1 MISKEIDAASEGV
14 LCNCGRRE
22 VADDRG
28 VGVRSTYHSM
38 HSPDIRRH
46 GRIKLKTRV
55 EDLRE
60 IDAVGSQR
68 ATTVVTCSRAE
79 GVTHPLP
86 VLFMCLFM
94 WFCF

>member
-1 MISKEIDAASEGV
+1 
-14 LCNCGRRE
+14 
-22 VADDRG
+22 
-28 VGVRSTYHSM
+28 M

-68 ATTVVTCSRAE
+68 ATTVVTCSSCGGCYASPPSSVYVFVYVVLFLSVRLC
-79 GVTHPLP
+79 GFVCVFVYV
-86 VLFMCLFM
+86 VLFMCSFVVQRNLQLT
-94 WFCF
+94 FCS